1 MRGQGAA
8 RKAGRGSHLIGE
20 SSPYLLR
27 HARDLVDWYPWK
39 EEAFRRA
46 VEEDKPIFLSIGYSS
61 CHWCHVM
68 EEESFMDEEVAD
80 ILNRNFVCIKVD
92 REERPDIDAAYMA
105 AAQLLSGV
113 GGWPLTLFLTPM
125 KRPFFA
131 ATYLPKE
138 NDYGMTGMKTILP
151 IIVQFWKE
159 RRAEIEET
167 SEKVMGAVRTR
178 TASMDGGGLGME
190 VLLEAYHRLRMD
202 YDQRYGGFGRAPKF
216 PVPHRLTFLLRYW
229 KRTHDAYALAM
240 VERTL
245 DAMRRGGIYDQL
257 GGGFHRYSTDSL
269 WFIPHFEK
277 MLYDQALLLIAYVEG
292 WQAAGKGMYE
302 RTAREIIEYVLG
314 RMTSPEGGF
323 FSAEDADSEG
333 EEGKFY
339 IWTIEELSSFLTA
352 EEFAEVE
359 NVFDVSRE
367 GNLREGIHGPLGGK
381 NVLHLVGEGT
391 GATDATMEK
400 MRARRELRPPPFM
413 DDKIMADWNG
423 LMIAALARAY
433 GAWRDPR
440 HGNAARRAAEFVLNH
455 MRIDGTLHHIHRA
468 GRSGGPAF
476 LDDHA
481 FMAWGLLELYAA
493 DLRPIWLEEAI
504 SLVDIILTEFMDFQ
518 NGGFFQSSL
527 SGEKVGEGGPH
538 PVKEVYDGA
547 VPSGNSIAL
556 LDLIL
561 LYNIT
566 GRQEYRIA
574 AERTVTALSGAVF
587 RAPDDH
593 TQFLNAIDLMLG
605 PSSEVVLTG
614 STDEIEPFL
623 SEMGGSFLP
632 HKVVVHASGNSRIS
646 ELSPLAHGR
655 TASGGP
661 LAYVCIGRTCFP
673 PTSHPVEMVRLLS
686 KN

>member
-190 VLLEAYHRLRMD
+190 ALLEAYHRLRMD

-302 RTAREIIEYVLG
+302 RTAREII
-314 RMTSPEGGF
+314 
-323 FSAEDADSEG
+323 
-333 EEGKFY
+333 
-339 IWTIEELSSFLTA
+339 
-352 EEFAEVE
+352 
-359 NVFDVSRE
+359 
-367 GNLREGIHGPLGGK
+367 
-381 NVLHLVGEGT
+381 
-391 GATDATMEK
+391 
-400 MRARRELRPPPFM
+400 
-413 DDKIMADWNG
+413 
-423 LMIAALARAY
+423 
-433 GAWRDPR
+433 
-440 HGNAARRAAEFVLNH
+440 
-455 MRIDGTLHHIHRA
+455 
-468 GRSGGPAF
+468 
-476 LDDHA
+476 
-481 FMAWGLLELYAA
+481 
-493 DLRPIWLEEAI
+493 
-504 SLVDIILTEFMDFQ
+504 
-518 NGGFFQSSL
+518 
-527 SGEKVGEGGPH
+527 
-538 PVKEVYDGA
+538 
-547 VPSGNSIAL
+547 
-556 LDLIL
+556 
-561 LYNIT
+561 
-566 GRQEYRIA
+566 
-574 AERTVTALSGAVF
+574 
-587 RAPDDH
+587 
-593 TQFLNAIDLMLG
+593 
-605 PSSEVVLTG
+605 
-614 STDEIEPFL
+614 
-623 SEMGGSFLP
+623 
-632 HKVVVHASGNSRIS
+632 
-646 ELSPLAHGR
+646 
-655 TASGGP
+655 
-661 LAYVCIGRTCFP
+661 
-673 PTSHPVEMVRLLS
+673 
-686 KN
+686 